1 MIKTKENRTFALDIS
16 FFMIN
21 EDALK
26 DAYKESSET
35 KHNTFEDSQLQST
48 FV

>member
-21 EDALK
+21 E